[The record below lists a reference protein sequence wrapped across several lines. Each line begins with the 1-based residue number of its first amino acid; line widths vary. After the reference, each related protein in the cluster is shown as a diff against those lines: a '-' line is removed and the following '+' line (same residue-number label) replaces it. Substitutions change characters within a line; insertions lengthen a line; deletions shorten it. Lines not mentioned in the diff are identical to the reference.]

1 MGYWIG
7 YICMGFVPVQ
17 PPRVIRGPFWSHL
30 VSTFKKKVE
39 KKKKKKNVN
48 SVPLYALRGI
58 EYFICI
64 VREVSRKEI
73 LCFIFDR
80 VVSPCWVFFLFAE
93 SRSLSTMRGPLW
105 DSIGGGGG
113 AGWVQRVTGC
123 I

>member
-30 VSTFKKKVE
+30 VSTFKKKRRRRRR
-39 KKKKKKNVN
+39 KWDYCN

-64 VREVSRKEI
+64 VGEVSSKEI
-73 LCFIFDR
+73 LCFIYDSCF
-80 VVSPCWVFFLFAE
+80 PLLGLFF
-93 SRSLSTMRGPLW
+93 
-105 DSIGGGGG
+105 I
-113 AGWVQRVTGC
+113 C
-123 I
+123 